1 MEKIE
6 KFSAIELIKNNYKYV
21 LSILATIIMAV
32 ILYTNAVDLPKK
44 FLVLLFLIASSLIIF
59 LPRKIEYADSHYF
72 SYGRIVCA
80 YIANK

>member
-59 LPRKIEYADSHYF
+59 LPRKIER
-72 SYGRIVCA
+72 GM
-80 YIANK
+80 IAIILCMEDCLRLYRQ